1 MPHPS
6 VRKVGRFGSL
16 RLDRTLQVLDSAR
29 GKGLPVEGNRQVES
43 PGKRGSE
50 AQKGVAP
57 ISEPLA
63 AGPQGGATLELQHSR
78 GTISAG
84 TALSLQRSA
93 GNRVVSALLTGGM
106 TIQRAG
112 EESAPGHSHPVAP
125 PAPAS
130 NPKAKARWGRISG
143 AVDESRQFNKGMR
156 GTAVMD
162 KMRAGVRAEKEA
174 QFGVAEG
181 PEPKPRSA
189 DTTHT
194 AGGAWL
200 ANQMGRKD
208 MIGDVE
214 EYIPFSERS
223 KHLEQFLTGAHAF
236 ITPQVHKNIHNL
248 NEDPKSNWGGWGA
261 DYNFVAPLSK
271 ADKLVE
277 AAAAPG
283 AGGIFDL
290 EKALGVPR
298 GQWVKQCAP
307 DYVIYRYK
315 ILDPQALNVR
325 IPSGRE
331 RNAYGSWWK
340 GDEFV
345 KGEWN
350 PGGQTSGGASEAVI
364 DKISLDKL
372 QTLGKDVLNIMPDDS
387 MAENTRRILAE
398 EAGGHPLAAAS
409 GAGVAAPAAPAAT
422 SHPLPTPAS
431 PG

>member
-1 MPHPS
+1 ME
-6 VRKVGRFGSL
+6 
-16 RLDRTLQVLDSAR
+16 
-29 GKGLPVEGNRQVES
+29 GKGHVES
-43 PGKRGSE
+43 SAERGSE
-50 AQKGVAP
+50 AQKGVP
-57 ISEPLA
+57 PVSQLVA
-63 AGPQGGATLELQHSR
+63 AGSRGAALELQHSP

-84 TALSLQRSA
+84 AALSLQRSA

-112 EESAPGHSHPVAP
+112 EESASGPSHPVAP

-130 NPKAKARWGRISG
+130 NPKAKAGWGRVGG
-143 AVDESRQFNKGMR
+143 ALNESRQFNKGVR

-162 KMRAGVRAEKEA
+162 KMRAGVRAEKESR
-174 QFGVAEG
+174 FGVAEG

-189 DTTHT
+189 ETTHT

-208 MIGDVE
+208 IIGDVE

-236 ITPQVHKNIHNL
+236 ITPQIHKNIHNL

-277 AAAAPG
+277 SASASGAA
-283 AGGIFDL
+283 GIFDL

-315 ILDPQALNVR
+315 ILNPKALNLR
-325 IPSGRE
+325 IPSGKE

-364 DKISLDKL
+364 DKISLDEL
-372 QTLGKDVLNIMPDDS
+372 QTLGKDVLHIVPDAS

-398 EAGGHPLAAAS
+398 EAGGHPLPPASGSAAA
-409 GAGVAAPAAPAAT
+409 APTATAPPAVATHPVQAPT
-422 SHPLPTPAS
+422 NPT
-431 PG
+431 